1 MHLDHVI
8 EVQDQ
13 TPMSQAEALSP
24 EELLQLF
31 PRWMGEH
38 DVSTRLALFV
48 AWMRVE
54 NDDKFKK
61 TLFVSWMNLE
71 NDNRKLLKEI
81 AVKATAVLVTKGVHE
96 A

>member
-13 TPMSQAEALSP
+13 KHTAMTPLEDAQALSP
-24 EELLQLF
+24 EELLQFF

-48 AWMRVE
+48 AWMRSE
-54 NDDKFKK
+54 K
-61 TLFVSWMNLE
+61 TTSSRRRSSSL
-71 NDNRKLLKEI
+71 
-81 AVKATAVLVTKGVHE
+81 G
-96 A
+96 